1 MQSDAPPDSDRPGR
15 LASLAGAAGLFRI
28 ADAADHVG
36 VSPSAL
42 RLWERQ
48 GLVSPARTAG
58 RERRYSGAD
67 LARLRRIRRLRQA
80 EGLNAAAI
88 RRILAAEGPARR
100 GTDGR
105 SAAAVGTSQPA
116 DDAPET
122 GPGSPLPAGP
132 AARLRRFRTE
142 RSLSLQAV
150 AGRTG
155 LSPSFIS
162 SVERSQSGASVTALR
177 RLADAY
183 GTTLGDLLQDREL
196 EGGRLVRSADRQP
209 IDLGSGVSIEDLS
222 AASSVL
228 ESQLFTLAPG
238 ATSDGYYS
246 HAGEEFLFVLA
257 GRLAIWLAEH
267 EYYELGVGD
276 ALTFPS
282 TLAHRFRALGT
293 AETRLIW
300 INTPPTF

>member
-1 MQSDAPPDSDRPGR
+1 MQPEAASDPNRLTT
-15 LASLAGAAGLFRI
+15 LASVAGTAGLFRI

-48 GLVSPARTAG
+48 GLIAPVRTAG
-58 RERRYSGAD
+58 RERRYSSAD

-88 RRILAAEGPARR
+88 RRILAAEDPVGH

-105 SAAAVGTSQPA
+105 SAAAAGSTPA
-116 DDAPET
+116 LDDAPA
-122 GPGSPLPAGP
+122 PQAGSPLPARP
-132 AARLRRFRTE
+132 ASRLRRFRTE
-142 RSLSLQAV
+142 RSLSLRAV
-150 AGRTG
+150 ADRTG

-162 SVERSQSGASVTALR
+162 SVERSQSGASVAALR

-183 GTTLGDLLQDREL
+183 GTTLGDLLQDRAL
-196 EGGRLVRSADRQP
+196 EGGRLVRPADRQP
-209 IDLGSGVSIEDLS
+209 LDLGGGVSIEDLS

-238 ATSDGYYS
+238 ASSDGYYS

-267 EYYELGVGD
+267 EYYELATGD
-276 ALTFPS
+276 ALSFPS